1 MELQPSLT
9 VSQKLTLTPAMRQ
22 ALRCLQLPIPEL
34 SELLQEEALSNP
46 LLNAEPPE
54 HTASETLSAPEIR
67 EDSIWRVGGQR
78 DPEEDRTDHEPRVA
92 QEQTFQEYLH
102 KQLGQNRLID
112 SRLRALCDY
121 LVGCLDSRG
130 YLDCPIPQLAQELG
144 CPLSDLEQALFAVQM
159 LDPPGVGARDLSECL
174 ILQLAQGPYFNA
186 LTVAI
191 ARDGLDLLAA
201 QDYKGLCK
209 KLGAKRGEVD
219 LACRAI
225 RSLNPIPS
233 RGFSSGAPLSLSI
246 PDAAIRCEQGHIIIE
261 VDHHALPKLSI
272 NQDYADMLHKSDDP
286 AVQDYIKEQLG
297 RARAMIGNLQGR
309 YDTLTRL
316 LAALTAAQ
324 PDYFLHG
331 GDLKPL
337 TMQQL
342 AKSVLFNGLVVP
354 LRSFFTAP
362 ARTDGQVSS
371 QAVKQRIQRFIQA
384 EDPTAPL
391 SDDAVCAAL
400 SAAGINISRRTAA
413 KYRAALGI
421 PPASA
426 RKARS

>member
-1 MELQPSLT
+1 M
-9 VSQKLTLTPAMRQ
+9 
-22 ALRCLQLPIPEL
+22 
-34 SELLQEEALSNP
+34 
-46 LLNAEPPE
+46 
-54 HTASETLSAPEIR
+54 
-67 EDSIWRVGGQR
+67 
-78 DPEEDRTDHEPRVA
+78 
-92 QEQTFQEYLH
+92 
-102 KQLGQNRLID
+102 
-112 SRLRALCDY
+112 
-121 LVGCLDSRG
+121 
-130 YLDCPIPQLAQELG
+130 
-144 CPLSDLEQALFAVQM
+144 
-159 LDPPGVGARDLSECL
+159 
-174 ILQLAQGPYFNA
+174 
-186 LTVAI
+186 AI

-209 KLGAKRGEVD
+209 KLGAKRSEVD
-219 LACRAI
+219 LACQAI

-246 PDAAIRCEQGHIIIE
+246 PDATIRCEQGHVIIE

-342 AKSVLFNGLVVP
+342 AQGMGVSVSTVSRTVQNKSILFNGMVVP

-384 EDPTAPL
+384 EDPSAPL